1 MYSVIKD
8 VIESGNYQLVDI
20 SNKINKLWLEYQLTD
35 EERDELLELANKNIN
50 IDNEKPA
57 LEKRIVAVR
66 DYAKT
71 LEFRIKALEE
81 GQEIEPPVEEYQAW
95 ITYDDVVNLGYDYG
109 DKVTH
114 NGFKWEN
121 MLQGIKNIWEPG
133 ADGIDERYWKKLK
146 NKINEGEENEKNEN
160 F

>member
-8 VIESGNYQLVDI
+8 VIENGSYQLVDI

-50 IDNEKPA
+50 IDNEKPE
-57 LEKRIVAVR
+57 LEKQIEAVR

-71 LEFRIKALEE
+71 LELHIKALEE
-81 GQEIEPPVEEYQAW
+81 GQEIEPPIEEEYPEW
-95 ITYDDVVNLGYDYG
+95 IAYDGIVNLGYDYG

-114 NGFKWEN
+114 NGFKWIN
-121 MLQGIKNIWEPG
+121 MLQGMKNIWEPG
-133 ADGIDERYWKKLK
+133 ADGIDERYWKK
-146 NKINEGEENEKNEN
+146 IEE
-160 F
+160 

>member
-50 IDNEKPA
+50 IDNEKPG
-57 LEKRIVAVR
+57 LEKQIEAVR

-71 LEFRIKALEE
+71 LESRIKALEE
-81 GQEIEPPVEEYQAW
+81 GQEIELPIEEEYPEW
-95 ITYDDVVNLGYDYG
+95 IAYDGIVHLGYDYG

-121 MLQGIKNIWEPG
+121 MLQGMKNIWEPG
-133 ADGIDERYWKKLK
+133 ANGIDERYWKK
-146 NKINEGEENEKNEN
+146 IEE
-160 F
+160 

>member
-50 IDNEKPA
+50 IDNEKPG
-57 LEKRIVAVR
+57 LEKQIEAVR

-71 LEFRIKALEE
+71 LESRIKALEE
-81 GQEIEPPVEEYQAW
+81 GQEIELPIEEEYPEW
-95 ITYDDVVNLGYDYG
+95 IAYDGIVHLGYDYG

-121 MLQGIKNIWEPG
+121 MLQGMKNIWEPG
-133 ADGIDERYWKKLK
+133 ANRIDERYWKK
-146 NKINEGEENEKNEN
+146 IEE
-160 F
+160 

>member
-8 VIESGNYQLVDI
+8 VIENGSYQLVDI

-50 IDNEKPA
+50 INNEKPE
-57 LEKRIVAVR
+57 LEKQIEAVS

-71 LEFRIKALEE
+71 LELRIKALEE
-81 GQEIEPPVEEYQAW
+81 GQEIEPPVEEEYPEW
-95 ITYDDVVNLGYDYG
+95 IAYDGIVHLSYDYG

-121 MLQGIKNIWEPG
+121 MLQGMKNIWEPG
-133 ADGIDERYWKKLK
+133 ANGIDERYWKK
-146 NKINEGEENEKNEN
+146 IEE
-160 F
+160 

>member
-8 VIESGNYQLVDI
+8 VLTKGDFELVDML
-20 SNKINKLWLEYQLTD
+20 NKINKLWVENSLTE

-50 IDNEKPA
+50 IDNEKPG
-57 LEKRIVAVR
+57 LEKQIEAVR

-71 LEFRIKALEE
+71 LESRIKALEE
-81 GQEIEPPVEEYQAW
+81 GQEIEPPIEEEYPEW
-95 ITYDDVVNLGYDYG
+95 IAYDGIVHLGYDYG

-121 MLQGIKNIWEPG
+121 MLQGMKNIWEPG
-133 ADGIDERYWKKLK
+133 ANGIDERYWKK
-146 NKINEGEENEKNEN
+146 IEE
-160 F
+160 